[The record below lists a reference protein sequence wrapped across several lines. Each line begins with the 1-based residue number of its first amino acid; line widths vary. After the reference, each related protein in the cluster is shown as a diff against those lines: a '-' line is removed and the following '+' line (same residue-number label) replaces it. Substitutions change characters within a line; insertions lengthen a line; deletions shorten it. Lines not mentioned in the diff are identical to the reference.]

1 MKRMDR
7 YKSNDTSS
15 RESRLDKNQELYHNV
30 SSNVIYTNIT
40 DVTNSNAYEIK
51 HNQSSQHTTREAY
64 QQMKKYKNVEPIPK
78 VRKDLDDFNY
88 LYKQKENKIYD
99 INSVLEE
106 ARKNREDN
114 DNKEA
119 KRKLKNQSYNILLN
133 MDKEELEKYREE
145 KRNRVTTPE
154 EDELREVIDTIASKT
169 LAGELD
175 KEITVDLLS
184 DLMAT
189 NMLDKV
195 EASSEMADTNENDEL
210 KTEIKEFVE
219 EIEAKKEEL
228 EKTSERPVNLEDI
241 EEVKEE
247 TEEKE
252 EQLSVSKQVLN
263 KDDLEKIKN
272 TDPIE
277 EPDEG
282 IMRDKDEDFYTRSM
296 DLSDKDF
303 EMSDDFKEKKLP
315 VGVVILIVLL
325 ILAVLAVAGYFIYK
339 RFM

>member
-7 YKSNDTSS
+7 YKSNDTS

-40 DVTNSNAYEIK
+40 DVTNSNAYEINQ
-51 HNQSSQHTTREAY
+51 NQSNNYTTREAY
-64 QQMKKYKNVEPIPK
+64 QQMKKYKNVEPVPK

-106 ARKNREDN
+106 ARKNRDDK
-114 DNKEA
+114 DNKEE

-133 MDKEELEKYREE
+133 MNKEELEKYREE

-154 EDELREVIDTIASKT
+154 EDELREMIDTIASKT
-169 LAGELD
+169 LAGEID

-195 EASSEMADTNENDEL
+195 EASSELAPDEENDEL

-219 EIEAKKEEL
+219 EIEAKAEEL

-241 EEVKEE
+241 EETKK
-247 TEEKE
+247 EKE
-252 EQLSVSKQVLN
+252 EEPEENLSVSRQVLN
-263 KDDLEKIKN
+263 KDDLEMIKN
-272 TDPIE
+272 VEPE
-277 EPDEG
+277 EVDDS
-282 IMRDKDEDFYTRSM
+282 ITKDKDEDFYTRSM

-315 VGVVILIVLL
+315 AGVVVLIVLL

-339 RFM
+339 RFV